1 MDVRR
6 ILLADDEAH
15 ITHLVSRRLESLGHE
30 VRVAHDGEEAW
41 NICQEWF
48 PDLIVTDL
56 QMPYLSGIELATRL
70 RRLPQTAQIPI
81 LMLTARGYILE
92 DEQLAGACITE
103 MLSKPFSVRRLVER
117 VQELLSRDAGETR
130 DAA

>member
-1 MDVRR
+1 MNGRR
-6 ILLADDEAH
+6 VLLADDEAH

-30 VRVAHDGEEAW
+30 VRVAQDGEEAW
-41 NICQEWF
+41 AICQEWF

-70 RRLPQTAQIPI
+70 RGLPQTAEIPI

-92 DEQLAGACITE
+92 DEQIADARITE

-117 VQELLSRDAGETR
+117 VQELLAQSEGEKR